1 MIYHFLNDGKVNLYM
16 ADESNALQIINT
28 FGYRKEF
35 VIEEKNTMIY
45 FLDNQEDIIEKGE
58 MYSMFKFL
66 ANNKQFFKLQYND

>member
-1 MIYHFLNDGKVNLYM
+1 MIYHFLNDGKVNLYL

-45 FLDNQEDIIEKGE
+45 FLDKAGKTLNSAMINGMSSFLINGNQ
-58 MYSMFKFL
+58 F
-66 ANNKQFFKLQYND
+66 NKQIN

>member
-45 FLDNQEDIIEKGE
+45 FLDKAGKTLNSAMINGMSSFLINGNQ
-58 MYSMFKFL
+58 
-66 ANNKQFFKLQYND
+66 